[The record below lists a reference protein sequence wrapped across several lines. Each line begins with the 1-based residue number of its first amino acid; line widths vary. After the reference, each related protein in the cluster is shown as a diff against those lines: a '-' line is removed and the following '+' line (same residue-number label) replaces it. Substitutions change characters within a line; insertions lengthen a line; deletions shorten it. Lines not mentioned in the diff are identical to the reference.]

1 MASGAPAKAS
11 ADGAPVVVLAK
22 LIDLSDVPPA
32 LSKHTVSATGDVL
45 VARST
50 GGALVRSESCE
61 VDSVYAPGMP
71 LADILNDCVAPVVA
85 AVLEGVSALLLVSG
99 NHSQLRQFLFDGM
112 PGAPVAPGLLPSADP
127 ATLSAAPG
135 HTGPH
140 ALTSLATVETSV
152 ERLFAELE
160 EKHATL
166 GSAGPG
172 AFEAAVYVSY
182 LALDDAVMFDIFDD
196 SPSAPRLV
204 VLEDDGDGPYVQVR
218 RGGGWL
224 GIWALLQATRLS
236 ARAAV
241 SQGLT
246 TFGPVPSA
254 ASAIDLLRTGADN
267 FADLSRLH
275 AEQQGQQHQPQWG
288 DGGAPLSSGLSRIV
302 RFTVTQVRAA
312 GAHVRAS
319 DRGANGP
326 RPSPLADHLPARRR
340 AQLTQVALV
349 PRRLRGPRSAGR
361 HGRGR

>member
-22 LIDLSDVPPA
+22 LIDLSEVPPA

-112 PGAPVAPGLLPSADP
+112 PGAPVAAGLLPPADP
-127 ATLSAAPG
+127 ASLSAAPAR
-135 HTGPH
+135 TGPH
-140 ALTSLATVETSV
+140 ALTTLATVETSV

-204 VLEDDGDGPYVQVR
+204 VLEDDGDGPYVQVGSEGV
-218 RGGGWL
+218 GGSF
-224 GIWALLQATRLS
+224 WALLQPYLPRFL
-236 ARAAV
+236 
-241 SQGLT
+241 
-246 TFGPVPSA
+246 
-254 ASAIDLLRTGADN
+254 
-267 FADLSRLH
+267 
-275 AEQQGQQHQPQWG
+275 
-288 DGGAPLSSGLSRIV
+288 V
-302 RFTVTQVRAA
+302 RCCR
-312 GAHVRAS
+312 
-319 DRGANGP
+319 D
-326 RPSPLADHLPARRR
+326 
-340 AQLTQVALV
+340 
-349 PRRLRGPRSAGR
+349 
-361 HGRGR
+361 